1 MLGQAL
7 TSVFCFFLAL
17 QTHCLMG
24 SEGHKPAPHKDHGDH
39 GTLCLR
45 KDRWA
50 VDCGPLRLGGSGLV
64 LLGSCQ
70 GMKPIWGPR
79 SDTNLRF
86 NVNGFGK
93 QEGFIWSCGEEGC
106 VACFSLWPLIE

>member
-1 MLGQAL
+1 
-7 TSVFCFFLAL
+7 
-17 QTHCLMG
+17 MG
-24 SEGHKPAPHKDHGDH
+24 SEGHKPAPNEGHGDH

-50 VDCGPLRLGGSGLV
+50 VDCDPLRLGGSGLV
-64 LLGSCQ
+64 LPESCQ

-79 SDTNLRF
+79 SDTNLRV
-86 NVNGFGK
+86 NVNRFGE

-106 VACFSLWPLIE
+106 MLLLLLFSLFGSSLNKSIYCHGHLSGGVSLGQ